1 MAKSPKE
8 KKSVA
13 AAVLLGLFLGPLG
26 TFYSGWKVFL
36 VFVVLLFGGIIGIV
50 AITGSAYDET
60 MAEIQAENLDE
71 YEHAGAEAGA
81 AIGTGLGF
89 VILFFPYLAVLG
101 LAAIITNVMSC
112 QRHNNRVEAFLRD
125 EAERRHQEILS
136 KT

>member
-1 MAKSPKE
+1 MAKTPKE
-8 KKSVA
+8 KKSIA
-13 AAVLLGLFLGPLG
+13 AAVILGLFLGPLG

-36 VFVVLLFGGIIGIV
+36 VFVVLFIGGIIGIS
-50 AITGSAYDET
+50 AITGTAYNET
-60 MAEIQAENLDE
+60 MSEIETEYLDE
-71 YEHAGAEAGA
+71 YERSGVEAGA

-89 VILFFPYLAVLG
+89 LVLFFLYLAVLG